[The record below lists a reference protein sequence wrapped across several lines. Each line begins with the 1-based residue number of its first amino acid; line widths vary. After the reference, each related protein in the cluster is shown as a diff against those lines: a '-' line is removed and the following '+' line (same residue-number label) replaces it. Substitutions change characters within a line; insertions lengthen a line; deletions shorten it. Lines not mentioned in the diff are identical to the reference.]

1 MQTENVSN
9 KEKGNNVNHV
19 LAVSG
24 YPIHIYKFGTEKET
38 YCGIDLNT
46 KGISFVVS
54 SQVRAFLND
63 DKSKICHKCAS
74 CHYR

>member
-1 MQTENVSN
+1 MITGKSNTTETAMTADPL
-9 KEKGNNVNHV
+9 

-24 YPIHIYKFGTEKET
+24 YPIHIYKWGTEKET

-54 SQVRAFLND
+54 SQVRAFFND

-74 CHYR
+74 YHYR